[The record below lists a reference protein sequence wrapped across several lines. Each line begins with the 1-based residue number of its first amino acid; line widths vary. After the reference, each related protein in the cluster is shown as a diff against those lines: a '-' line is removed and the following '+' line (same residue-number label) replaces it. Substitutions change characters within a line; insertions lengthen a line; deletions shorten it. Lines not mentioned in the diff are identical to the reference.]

1 MGWKLVVPPYCGAC
15 SLCVGLDQWLVK
27 VSWLGELESVFWWV
41 ELHLFSLSAMK
52 RPVVCF
58 GVSIGLAWLWAA
70 CLLMLIIVFLLCW
83 RINMVCLA
91 LEFVDSW
98 VEFDF
103 RVDMEALG

>member
-1 MGWKLVVPPYCGAC
+1 
-15 SLCVGLDQWLVK
+15 
-27 VSWLGELESVFWWV
+27 
-41 ELHLFSLSAMK
+41 MK
-52 RPVVCF
+52 CPVVSF
-58 GVSIGLAWLWAA
+58 GVSTGLAWLWAA

-103 RVDMEALG
+103 RVDMEAFGFALVY